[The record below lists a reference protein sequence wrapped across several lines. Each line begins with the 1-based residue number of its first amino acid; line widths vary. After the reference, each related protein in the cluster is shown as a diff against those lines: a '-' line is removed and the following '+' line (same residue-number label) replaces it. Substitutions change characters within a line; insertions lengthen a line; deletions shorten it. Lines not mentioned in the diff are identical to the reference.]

1 MYPAETT
8 LPSLGV
14 NVPSLAINTHLSF
27 DFLHYEDSLIDCVHL
42 MRAGTENA
50 EKIFIIIS
58 RRDTSKCMAE
68 VVSEIKRLRRR
79 HAGSRSV
86 WGDPKCNLPLQHRNV
101 CVSTGWLDTMGIVYT
116 CVRLLPGDLV
126 YIGVDSLYQ
135 EVNLGLSI
143 VESVDVGGLAWNWL
157 STSFTLCPCDLCE
170 NTIIE
175 SCSKT
180 HCQMIAF
187 KDSEEDCQV
196 GASEFSTSDP
206 EAMVAHVQGHTATVA
221 KDRMLICD
229 LCSKVLGSRETLRKH
244 KNNVHW
250 EPRKRVKC
258 DCGKTFSYNY
268 HFEHRK
274 ECDAY
279 KNSEKGEKK
288 KK

>member
-1 MYPAETT
+1 M
-8 LPSLGV
+8 
-14 NVPSLAINTHLSF
+14 
-27 DFLHYEDSLIDCVHL
+27 
-42 MRAGTENA
+42 
-50 EKIFIIIS
+50 
-58 RRDTSKCMAE
+58 
-68 VVSEIKRLRRR
+68 
-79 HAGSRSV
+79 
-86 WGDPKCNLPLQHRNV
+86 
-101 CVSTGWLDTMGIVYT
+101 WLDRMGIVYT
-116 CVRLLPGDLV
+116 CIRSFPGDLL

-175 SCSKT
+175 SCPKT
-180 HCQMIAF
+180 RCQMIAF

-196 GASEFSTSDP
+196 GACEFSTSDP
-206 EAMVAHVQGHTATVA
+206 EAMDQ
-221 KDRMLICD
+221 MLICD

-258 DCGKTFSYNY
+258 DCGRTFSYYY
-268 HFEHRK
+268 HFEYRK

-279 KNSEKGEKK
+279 KNSEKEKK
-288 KK
+288 RKT